1 MWLFVITMITLLKS
15 FWSERFEDTK
25 LDLRY
30 AEFIPLELATSAA
43 EVDLIEFLRS
53 CYYYFDES

>member
-1 MWLFVITMITLLKS
+1 MLLFVITMITLLKS

-25 LDLRY
+25 LDLRME
-30 AEFIPLELATSAA
+30 EFIPLDPAPSAT
-43 EVDLIEFLRS
+43 EVDLIEFLRN